1 MPDPPQE
8 RSIFLYPIIMKQ
20 NIRLFAISVAL
31 GAAMTLSACSNSPSE
46 SDARKVVESTLAGC
60 KYLELRDFQK
70 VNGIPGETGNGYRVD
85 VKYTIRLSPDSDIKA
100 NARQWKEEY
109 DKYQSLKA
117 DADEKAKQYYDQQQA
132 YIDANPSDPTA
143 RQTFEQQHQ
152 DRYQAMSKA
161 KIEEGNFAALL
172 NNTAPG
178 PFFRRTVAQACPGI
192 DLGLLGSF
200 FNGKDTDYSD
210 DVDVQFT
217 QTISMMK
224 TDNGWQQD
232 R

>member
-1 MPDPPQE
+1 
-8 RSIFLYPIIMKQ
+8 MKQ
-20 NIRLFAISVAL
+20 NVRLFAISVAL
-31 GAAMTLSACSNSPSE
+31 GAAMTLSACSNSPSD

-85 VKYTIRLSPDSDIKA
+85 VKYTLRLSPDSDIRA
-100 NARQWKEEY
+100 NAKQWKDQY
-109 DKYQSLKA
+109 DRYQSLKA

-132 YIDANPSDPTA
+132 YIDANPSDPAA

-152 DRYQAMSKA
+152 DAYQTMSKE

-178 PFFRRTVAQACPGI
+178 PFFRRTVVQACPGI
-192 DLGLLGSF
+192 DLGLLSSF